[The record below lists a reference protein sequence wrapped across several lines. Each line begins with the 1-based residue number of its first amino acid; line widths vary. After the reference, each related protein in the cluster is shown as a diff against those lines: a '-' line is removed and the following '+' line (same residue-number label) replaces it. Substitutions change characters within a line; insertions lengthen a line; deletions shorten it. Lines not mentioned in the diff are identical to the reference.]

1 MKDFICEKQCKF
13 RRTEFRRDNMPDEM
27 EIEVKCP
34 FDECKSQKMIKVPS
48 YIFDNKQFGTAKI
61 QINKGIVCDNHQ
73 FVIFVDK
80 KGKIRS
86 YEKIDMQIGIVRKPK
101 EILKD
106 TTSFEEFI
114 NVIGEFATVNLIHA
128 LLLDVPVIIFVKTLN
143 DKVQGNLN
151 AMCKELF
158 PELFEQKNPLQFITR
173 EEFKQTKLQNL
184 LAIDENGYILS
195 APWEINQFDF
205 EETLLQKTLGVKEF
219 KAQAIIF
226 KQAVTNLMKRVE
238 YVRDLLKSSETI
250 YEEDLKVQLSE
261 KFLQKKISDYDID
274 LIKEILKFRF
284 LENISKIKIRSFDKL
299 RSSLW

>member
-1 MKDFICEKQCKF
+1 
-13 RRTEFRRDNMPDEM
+13 MPDEM

-34 FDECKSQKMIKVPS
+34 FDECKSQKTIKVPS

-101 EILKD
+101 EVLKD

-128 LLLDVPVIIFVKTLN
+128 LLLDVPVILFVKIM
-143 DKVQGNLN
+143 DEKVQKSLN
-151 AMCKELF
+151 TMCKELF
-158 PELFEQKNPLQFITR
+158 PELFEQKNPLQFVIR
-173 EEFKQTKLQNL
+173 EEFKQTKLQDL

-205 EETLLQKTLGVKEF
+205 EEGLLQKTLGVKEF

-226 KQAVTNLMKRVE
+226 RQAVTNLMNRVG
-238 YVRDLLKSSETI
+238 YVRDLLKSSEII
-250 YEEDLKVQLSE
+250 YEEDLKMQLSD
-261 KFLQKKISDYDID
+261 KFLQKKITDYDID

-284 LENISKIKIRSFDKL
+284 LENIAKIKIRSFDKL
-299 RSSLW
+299 RASLW

>member
-1 MKDFICEKQCKF
+1 
-13 RRTEFRRDNMPDEM
+13 
-27 EIEVKCP
+27 
-34 FDECKSQKMIKVPS
+34 
-48 YIFDNKQFGTAKI
+48 
-61 QINKGIVCDNHQ
+61 
-73 FVIFVDK
+73 
-80 KGKIRS
+80 
-86 YEKIDMQIGIVRKPK
+86 MQIGIVRKPK

-238 YVRDLLKSSETI
+238 YGET
-250 YEEDLKVQLSE
+250 
-261 KFLQKKISDYDID
+261 F
-274 LIKEILKFRF
+274 LIK
-284 LENISKIKIRSFDKL
+284 
-299 RSSLW
+299 